1 MNKVMEILCPLNITL
16 KNCNML
22 VVCFRIIMNIEKIPW
37 NILHVLPIRIL
48 VMARTILSV
57 SHESDLINMTVEKIF
72 LLHIEI

>member
-1 MNKVMEILCPLNITL
+1 MNKGITL
-16 KNCNML
+16 KNCNIL

>member
-1 MNKVMEILCPLNITL
+1 MEILCPLNITL
-16 KNCNML
+16 KNCNIL

-37 NILHVLPIRIL
+37 NIIHVLPIRIL

-72 LLHIEI
+72 LLYIEI

>member
-1 MNKVMEILCPLNITL
+1 MNKGMEILCPFTL

-72 LLHIEI
+72 LLYIEI